1 MPISVT
7 LARKLDVV
15 DPQLREVLWAI
26 LDEVERQREESVTK
40 NEFREL
46 RTIVAELAE
55 AQKELAK
62 AQRDTQI
69 KVSELAEAQRDT
81 QIKVSELAEAQRD
94 TQIKVS
100 ELAETQAEMRHSMT
114 EMQRSMT
121 EMQRSMTEMQFSIKE
136 LAEAHR
142 SLVLE
147 HKKTRTELGGLS
159 ETVGF
164 TLENEAF
171 KFLPALLKK
180 EFNLEIKDRL
190 IRKSVPDR
198 KGEPVEVD
206 VVGEAE
212 RNGERLIIIGE
223 AKSQLSKSK
232 VDAFFKRK
240 LKPLQGVFDAEIFPI
255 LVTHMVSE
263 SDAAEY
269 ALQRGVKRVY
279 YSYEFV

>member
-100 ELAETQAEMRHSMT
+100 ELAETQAEMRH
-114 EMQRSMT
+114 SMT

>member
-81 QIKVSELAEAQRD
+81 QIKVSELAE
-94 TQIKVS
+94 
-100 ELAETQAEMRHSMT
+100 TQAEMRH
-114 EMQRSMT
+114 SMT